1 MWSYVARAARDAVER
16 LPLLQERPLVR
27 YLLATA
33 LTALGFAVRYGLDDR
48 LPPGFPYLTFFPTV
62 VVATALFGVGP
73 GAYTAAVCGLLARW
87 FFIQPFGSL
96 SLDRS
101 NALAIAFIAGAV
113 AIDVAL
119 IHWMQRT
126 YTNLTAERRRTRA
139 LLAERERLL
148 ARAELLFDELQH
160 RVANNLQMVGALLAL
175 QEREVADPA
184 ARQALAQSAERLRLI
199 GKLQRTLYGAE
210 GKLAQF
216 AAFMTELVDEL
227 LAATGKPLLRRALE
241 IDPDIHLPPD
251 AAIPVALIAAEAV
264 ANALEHGFA
273 GRDAG
278 RIQLTVRR
286 RGEAIELTVRDDGH
300 GLPDGFDGKTSNSL
314 GLRIV
319 RTLAHQL
326 NGAVSLERAD
336 PGARLTL
343 TIPAA
348 R

>member
-1 MWSYVARAARDAVER
+1 M
-16 LPLLQERPLVR
+16 
-27 YLLATA
+27 
-33 LTALGFAVRYGLDDR
+33 
-48 LPPGFPYLTFFPTV
+48 
-62 VVATALFGVGP
+62 
-73 GAYTAAVCGLLARW
+73 
-87 FFIQPFGSL
+87 
-96 SLDRS
+96 
-101 NALAIAFIAGAV
+101 
-113 AIDVAL
+113 
-119 IHWMQRT
+119 
-126 YTNLTAERRRTRA
+126 
-139 LLAERERLL
+139 
-148 ARAELLFDELQH
+148 QH

-175 QEREVADPA
+175 QEREVGDPV
-184 ARQALAQSAERLRLI
+184 ARQALAQAAERLRLI

-216 AAFMTELVDEL
+216 EAFMTELVDEL
-227 LAATGKPLLRRALE
+227 LAATGKPMLRRVLE